1 MSTFNRPAL
10 SAILTQ
16 ALDGRLMSEYANDAG
31 VRLTYVSELIRQE
44 RSNPP
49 QPKTLK
55 KLALAARGGIRYE
68 DLMSAAGHLP
78 DLDPSMDPEEGGT
91 IIGSLTKHRPSI
103 GNLIPIMGSVRC
115 GPGGLAFDEPQ
126 GEIAVSQGEEDFFAL
141 YCKGQSMTGLGI
153 NEGDIAIIQ
162 PKKDLHNGDLAV
174 VVVDDEEGT
183 LKKFYKKDKMII
195 LEAANSDYPTRI
207 LSGSDLNGF
216 HVIGKVVET
225 RKRW

>member
-1 MSTFNRPAL
+1 MSTFNGPRL
-10 SAILTQ
+10 SNLLSQ
-16 ALDGRLMSEYANDAG
+16 ALDGRLMSEYAHEAG
-31 VRLTYVSELIRQE
+31 VSLTYVSELIRQE

-55 KLALAARGGIRYE
+55 KLALAARGGIKYE

-78 DLDPSMDPEEGGT
+78 DLGDQEDGGT

-115 GPGGLAFDEPQ
+115 GSGGLAFDEPQ
-126 GEIAVSQGEEDFFAL
+126 GEIAVSHGEEDFFAL
-141 YCKGQSMTGLGI
+141 FCKGQSMTGLGI
-153 NEGDIAIIQ
+153 SEGDVAIIQ
-162 PKKDLHNGDLAV
+162 PKKELHNGDLAV
-174 VVVDDEEGT
+174 VVVDEEEGT

-195 LEAANSDYPTRI
+195 LEAANPEYPTRI

-216 HVIGKVVET
+216 HIIGKVVET